1 MNQRI
6 LDLTGTFLH
15 KMKKL
20 GERRPIGVVIDH
32 QRQHYFGIERQ
43 KKTQKQQHKMIKR
56 TSQTLRHTPI
66 QTNTSRERGGSE
78 PLVKYMVCFIAN
90 SRGGGIN
97 NTDQVE

>member
-43 KKTQKQQHKMIKR
+43 KKKTETTTITTQNDK
-56 TSQTLRHTPI
+56 TNV
-66 QTNTSRERGGSE
+66 TNTSSYSNPKKHTHPEKEGGQ
-78 PLVKYMVCFIAN
+78 N
-90 SRGGGIN
+90 HW
-97 NTDQVE
+97 